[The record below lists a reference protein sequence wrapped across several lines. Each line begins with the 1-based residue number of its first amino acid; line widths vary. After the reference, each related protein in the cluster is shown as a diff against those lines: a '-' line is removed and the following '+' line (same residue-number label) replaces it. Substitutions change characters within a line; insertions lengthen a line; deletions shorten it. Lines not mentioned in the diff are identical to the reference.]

1 MTAPRPTCI
10 RCGNVYGSPRTTVI
24 DNDGPYCDVCDS
36 ELGDGELNGS
46 AAENLVMFALLGGV
60 GLGTTLLLVELIS
73 GPFR

>member
-1 MTAPRPTCI
+1 MHSLRECLWLA
-10 RCGNVYGSPRTTVI
+10 RTTVI

-36 ELGDGELNGS
+36 ELGDGEWNGS